1 MGYRIRD
8 LQGATLPLTGQEIIE
23 IEQGGSSRQ
32 VKVLYL
38 LPGFE
43 ETLSQDL
50 ADKVDV
56 DKGAAMIGYNGRTQ
70 AQRNGDVLSVRDY
83 ITTAIDGTTSN
94 QAGIVAAVND
104 AIAKG
109 STLYWPPGTYVAN
122 SAVPGFYS
130 IKHSGPGS
138 LKNGGTLPI
147 TSATTSSISLYVA
160 TTGNNNNLGLSAAQ
174 PLATIS
180 AAVAAIPQ
188 DACGTWIINVAAGTY
203 AEALNIARPKNP
215 NLNILVLGPAVG
227 TGAQTV
233 ILEGSAQSTSIPGI
247 YVEDLSKV
255 SIKHI
260 KAQNFAYSGVY
271 FMGCGLAQMDNVNV
285 FNCGTSGRELVRTS
299 HGVLVATG
307 CQLDGN
313 NASLNGFVCYHG
325 FMSVLGAS
333 TITKCTG
340 AAGLYAE
347 SSGGHFDT
355 NVVSNCGRGLY
366 ALQGGFPTI
375 SSGSITG
382 CTTAAIESDQ
392 GSYIAVV
399 SNPAF
404 SGNGVNIR
412 QTIST
417 GIGGKLRDDATR
429 TTLFANNDA
438 FEVITQ
444 GGGAFMMQLGNSG
457 LTIPG
462 GAWNSRHLILGAY
475 HLWIDASG
483 RLRIKS
489 GAPTS
494 DTDGTIVGTQA

>member
-1 MGYRIRD
+1 MTTQVSRSMIKPG
-8 LQGATLPLTGQEIIE
+8 GII
-23 IEQGGSSRQ
+23 
-32 VKVLYL
+32 
-38 LPGFE
+38 
-43 ETLSQDL
+43 L
-50 ADKVDV
+50 ADEV
-56 DKGAAMIGYNGRTQ
+56 GYGQRTVQ
-70 AQRNGDVLSVRDY
+70 DRLSDVLDVRDY
-83 ITTAIDGTTSN
+83 NLGTVDGTTSN

-104 AIAKG
+104 AIAQG
-109 STLYWPPGTYVAN
+109 AGLYWPPGTYVADA
-122 SAVPGFYS
+122 AVPGFYS
-130 IKHSGPGS
+130 VKHSGPGI

-147 TSATTSSISLYVA
+147 TSATTSSVSLYVA
-160 TTGNNNNLGLSAAQ
+160 TTGSNNNLGLSAAQ
-174 PLATIS
+174 PFATIG
-180 AAVAAIPQ
+180 AAIAAIPE
-188 DACGTWIINVAAGTY
+188 DAVGTWTINVAAGTY
-203 AEALNIARPKNP
+203 AESISIAKNYSP
-215 NLNILVLGPAVG
+215 NFNLLLLGPTVSA
-227 TGAQTV
+227 GAQTV
-233 ILEGSAQSTSIPGI
+233 ILEGIAQSTSVPGI
-247 YVEDLSKV
+247 YAEYLAKV

-325 FMSVLGAS
+325 FMSVLGSS
-333 TITKCTG
+333 TVTKCTG
-340 AAGLYAE
+340 AGGFYAE

-375 SSGSITG
+375 SGGSITN
-382 CTTAAIESDQ
+382 CATAAIESDQ
-392 GSYIAVV
+392 GSYIVVV
-399 SNPAF
+399 SNPTF

-412 QTIST
+412 QTINT

-429 TTLFANNDA
+429 TILFANNDA

-462 GAWNSRHLILGAY
+462 GAWNNRHLILGAY

-489 GAPTS
+489 SAPTG
-494 DTDGTIVGTQA
+494 DTDGTVVGTQA